1 MADSGSKKMHQMNVK
16 YIEVP
21 EVHKKKNQKWAEKKV
36 KE

>member
-16 YIEVP
+16 YIVVP
-21 EVHKKKNQKWAEKKV
+21 EVHKKKNQKWPEKKV